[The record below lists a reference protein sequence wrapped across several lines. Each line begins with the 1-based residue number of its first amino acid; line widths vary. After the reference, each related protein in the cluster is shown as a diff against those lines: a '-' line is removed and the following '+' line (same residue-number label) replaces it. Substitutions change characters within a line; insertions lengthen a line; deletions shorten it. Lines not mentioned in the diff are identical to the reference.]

1 MLLGLVSKHYYRMS
15 ISDGTVREIEV
26 NTPNPQT
33 RGCLKTIFQNRSWQ
47 PLVLAHTK
55 EKRPIIPQK
64 QYTKPEGQS
73 LPLKKGT
80 VFLFYGIVPGRA
92 SAETVAASDYIQPA
106 DQISDVKPDAD
117 GQTTVP
123 EQPETD
129 GAIRYPRFT
138 EMERF

>member
-1 MLLGLVSKHYYRMS
+1 M
-15 ISDGTVREIEV
+15 
-26 NTPNPQT
+26 
-33 RGCLKTIFQNRSWQ
+33 
-47 PLVLAHTK
+47 
-55 EKRPIIPQK
+55 
-64 QYTKPEGQS
+64 
-73 LPLKKGT
+73 
-80 VFLFYGIVPGRA
+80 PGRA
-92 SAETVAASDYIQPA
+92 SAETVAAPDYIQPA

>member
-1 MLLGLVSKHYYRMS
+1 M
-15 ISDGTVREIEV
+15 
-26 NTPNPQT
+26 
-33 RGCLKTIFQNRSWQ
+33 
-47 PLVLAHTK
+47 
-55 EKRPIIPQK
+55 
-64 QYTKPEGQS
+64 
-73 LPLKKGT
+73 PLKKGT

>member
-1 MLLGLVSKHYYRMS
+1 M
-15 ISDGTVREIEV
+15 
-26 NTPNPQT
+26 
-33 RGCLKTIFQNRSWQ
+33 
-47 PLVLAHTK
+47 AHAK
-55 EKRPIIPQK
+55 EKATNYTKK
-64 QYTKPEGQS
+64 QYTKPEGQN
-73 LPLKKGT
+73 LPLKKCT
-80 VFLFYGIVPGRA
+80 VFLFYGIVPGKA